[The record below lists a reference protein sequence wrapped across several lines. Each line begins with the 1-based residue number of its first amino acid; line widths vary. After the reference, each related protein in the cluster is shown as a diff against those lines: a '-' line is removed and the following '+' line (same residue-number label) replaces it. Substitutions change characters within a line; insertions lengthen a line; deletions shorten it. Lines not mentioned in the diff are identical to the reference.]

1 MEKSANPVQVD
12 LTELLNTLPPM
23 IARKDID
30 RYPGGIISKGYLAN
44 LDSKGEGPPKVKI
57 GKNVGYLRRPLVEW
71 LAARSSM
78 DAGGGACST
87 NRK

>member
-1 MEKSANPVQVD
+1 MKKSVNSIPVD
-12 LTELLNTLPPM
+12 LTELLKTLPPM

-30 RYPGGIISKGYLAN
+30 RYLGGIISKGYLAN

-71 LAARSSM
+71 LAARGGM
-78 DAGGGACST
+78 DMGNGI
-87 NRK
+87 

>member
-1 MEKSANPVQVD
+1 MKKGVSTSPVD

-30 RYPGGIISKGYLAN
+30 RYLGGIISKGYLAN

-71 LAARSSM
+71 LAARGSM
-78 DAGGGACST
+78 DIGGGA
-87 NRK
+87 

>member
-1 MEKSANPVQVD
+1 MKKCANTVPVD

-30 RYPGGIISKGYLAN
+30 RYLGGIISKGYLAN
-44 LDSKGEGPPKVKI
+44 LDSKGEGPPKIKI

-71 LAARSSM
+71 LASRSSM
-78 DAGGGACST
+78 DAGGDA
-87 NRK
+87 